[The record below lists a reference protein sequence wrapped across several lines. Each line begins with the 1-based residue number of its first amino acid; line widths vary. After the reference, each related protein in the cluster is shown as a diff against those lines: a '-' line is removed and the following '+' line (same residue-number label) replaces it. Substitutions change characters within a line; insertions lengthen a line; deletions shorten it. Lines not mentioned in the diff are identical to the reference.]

1 MFTRDLLL
9 ELYRHM
15 EWADARVWAAI
26 GDSNPDDARLRSLLV
41 HLHTVQW
48 AFLAI
53 WKGRPP
59 EEAYRMPEDFAS
71 LADVRAWAQPV
82 YAEQR
87 AFLTAADTDLS
98 HTLSPPWVAQ
108 VEAHL
113 GRRPGPT
120 TIGETGFQVASHST
134 HHRGQINSRLREL
147 GLTPP
152 LVDYIAWLWFD
163 RPAAEWRE

>member
-1 MFTRDLLL
+1 MFSRELLL

-26 GDSNPDDARLRSLLV
+26 GSTKSDDTRLRSLLV

-53 WKGRPP
+53 WTGRPP

-71 LADVRAWAQPV
+71 LPDVRAWAQPV
-82 YAEQR
+82 YAAQH
-87 AFLTAADTDLS
+87 AFLTAADTDLGQI
-98 HTLSPPWVAQ
+98 LSPPWVAQ

-120 TIGETGFQVASHST
+120 RIGETAFQVANHST
-134 HHRGQINSRLREL
+134 YHRGQVNARLREL

-152 LVDYIAWLWFD
+152 LVDYIAWLWLD
-163 RPAAEWRE
+163 RPAAEWSA